1 MKDFKPF
8 IHRCKDIWAY
18 IGHLA
23 NTPSHTSPKQSDIAL
38 HNRWA
43 SHFSAQQVHKIGLN
57 PHTLASHAIEMTA
70 RGMAPLEVLN
80 DIDYRI
86 MMAKLSIFN

>member
-1 MKDFKPF
+1 MRNFKPF
-8 IHRCKDIWAY
+8 IQRCGDLWAY
-18 IGHLA
+18 IGHLS
-23 NTPSHTSPKQSDIAL
+23 NMPNPVSPKQHDRAL

-43 SHFSAQQVHKIGLN
+43 SHFSAQQVHRIGLN
-57 PHTLASHAIEMTA
+57 PHRLAEHAIEMTQ
-70 RGMAPLEVLN
+70 RGMSPMEVIN